1 MKNSSSI
8 SMQSFWMFVLGL
20 VAGVLLV
27 LGVMLAQ
34 GSSDKGSADLF
45 RWNYDPYVSTDVYQ
59 DLNMDTSRGSV
70 DAVRGMNT
78 IDPVSGITP
87 TL

>member
-1 MKNSSSI
+1 MSMK
-8 SMQSFWMFVLGL
+8 SFWMFVLGL

-27 LGVMLAQ
+27 SGVLLAQ
-34 GSSDKGSADLF
+34 NANETTSANLF
-45 RWNYDPYVSTDVYQ
+45 RWSYDPYVTTDVYQ
-59 DLNMDTSRGSV
+59 DLSVETSTRDSY
-70 DAVRGMNT
+70 DSVRGMNT